1 MSAPLVI
8 APIILFTGVIAF
20 LCPVFFRLLRQC
32 HLTDITPDWL
42 ESFSP
47 ATYQPMEALLSDED
61 FNFLV
66 RQPGFHASI
75 GKKLRQDR
83 VRIFRQYLNRLISDF
98 NRLHVYGRFLVSH
111 SPVDQ
116 SSFFW
121 RLIWLRVRFSV
132 TVVRLEFSLTLA
144 YFGLQPRLAS
154 RVVAQLGEMA
164 ACLSSLRTAY
174 NSAALF

>member
-8 APIILFTGVIAF
+8 APIIVFAGVVAF
-20 LCPVFFRLLRQC
+20 LSPVFLRLLRQC

-47 ATYQPMEALLSDED
+47 AIYQPMEVLLADED

-98 NRLHVYGRFLVSH
+98 NRLQLYGRFLVSQ
-111 SPVDQ
+111 SNVDQ
-116 SSFFW
+116 SSFMW
-121 RLIWLRVRFSV
+121 RLVWLRARFSV
-132 TVVRLEFSLTLA
+132 TVIRLEFSLTLA
-144 YFGLQPRLAS
+144 YFGFQPRLAS
-154 RVVAQLGEMA
+154 RVVAHLGEMTTCLA
-164 ACLSSLRTAY
+164 ALRTAY
-174 NSAALF
+174 NGAAL